1 MSVINGYLT
10 TRLFEIW
17 NLRREGFP
25 QIDIASKLGIS
36 RQAVNQALLEATEK
50 VAKALTEAALINK
63 IEVESVNPIDG
74 ILSGW
79 SREFSVKAV
88 ITLTRKDGMQVW
100 YEHAADCAHCDKF
113 LACQAYLF
121 RSAVERGIKLTKE
134 QRKLPPS
141 RLAQILF
148 GLTSNE

>member
-1 MSVINGYLT
+1 MSNDNQQDKG
-10 TRLFEIW
+10 W
-17 NLRREGFP
+17 P

-88 ITLTRKDGMQVW
+88 ITLTRKDGIQVW
-100 YEHAADCAHCDKF
+100 YEHELTAPTATSSFPAKPIF
-113 LACQAYLF
+113 SEARLSLESSSRRSKKVATIKACPDTFWFDQ
-121 RSAVERGIKLTKE
+121 
-134 QRKLPPS
+134 Q
-141 RLAQILF
+141 
-148 GLTSNE
+148 